1 MHLRNRADLDRQ
13 IVKSNFASVL
23 IPSVELTIPPGR
35 GQLTTVEGLIRDTI
49 RDLGISQPVRRVMDP
64 PTAERIDAMLATLRD
79 YIGLEEGEE
88 DEDGGV
94 GMDDDDAVKPR
105 RTAEQREADLAN
117 KPFTPFSL
125 TVEDPSGNSF
135 VQFLGGT
142 NDAQWNMRPFNRT
155 FDQNVTLGLIARPDD
170 APETTANP
178 AVPVAPLAGVD
189 AAHKLGSMAEFEQR
203 KRKDNNNVVKRED
216 GTVVPDEV
224 FSFPSTCS
232 SCGHE
237 LETLMQQ
244 VNIPYFQVSIANS
257 ILLSVN
263 AVETLLVTGAV

>member
-1 MHLRNRADLDRQ
+1 M
-13 IVKSNFASVL
+13 
-23 IPSVELTIPPGR
+23 
-35 GQLTTVEGLIRDTI
+35 LTT
-49 RDLGISQPVRRVMDP
+49 
-64 PTAERIDAMLATLRD
+64 LRE

-88 DEDGGV
+88 EDDGGV
-94 GMDDDDAVKPR
+94 GNDDEDAQKPR
-105 RTAEQREADLAN
+105 RTAEQREADLAQ

-155 FDQNVTLGLIARPDD
+155 FDQNVTLGLVARPDD

-178 AVPVAPLAGVD
+178 AVPQAPLAGVD
-189 AAHKLGSMAEFEQR
+189 ATHKLASMAEFEMR
-203 KRKDNNNVVKRED
+203 KRDGNVVKRED
-216 GTVVPDEV
+216 GTIVPDEV

-244 VNIPYFQVSIANS
+244 VNIPYFQVSLFSSFFTAARLQGGELARPAWRSERMARKYRSRPTEKDHHTIYVS
-257 ILLSVN
+257 Q
-263 AVETLLVTGAV
+263 E